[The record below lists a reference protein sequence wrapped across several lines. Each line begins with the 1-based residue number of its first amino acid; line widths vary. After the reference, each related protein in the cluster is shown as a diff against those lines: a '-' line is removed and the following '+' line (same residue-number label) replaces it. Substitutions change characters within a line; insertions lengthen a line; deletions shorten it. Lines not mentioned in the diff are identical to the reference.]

1 MPLNGFNT
9 GRDITLTV
17 TDANGPVSFGLIT
30 KFDAKPVINDE
41 KVKGIDGIVRH
52 LPQPEGWTG
61 SFDIERQ
68 GPALDNYFAAM
79 EAAYYAGGNTVA
91 CTIQETIA
99 EPDGSVST
107 FRFLGVMLKFE
118 DAGSWAGG
126 QSVKQRMSFVA
137 SQRVT
142 S

>member
-9 GRDITLTV
+9 GRDLTLV
-17 TDANGPVSFGLIT
+17 ITDANGPVTFGLIT
-30 KFDAKPVINDE
+30 KFEAKPHFNDE
-41 KVKGIDGIVRH
+41 KVKGLDGIVRF
-52 LPQPEGWTG
+52 LPQPEYWSG

-68 GPALDNYFAAM
+68 GPQLDKYFAQMEANYFAGQNTLPAM
-79 EAAYYAGGNTVA
+79 
-91 CTIQETIA
+91 IQETIQ

-126 QSVKQRMSFVA
+126 QSVKQRVSFVA
-137 SQRVT
+137 SRRVPG
-142 S
+142 